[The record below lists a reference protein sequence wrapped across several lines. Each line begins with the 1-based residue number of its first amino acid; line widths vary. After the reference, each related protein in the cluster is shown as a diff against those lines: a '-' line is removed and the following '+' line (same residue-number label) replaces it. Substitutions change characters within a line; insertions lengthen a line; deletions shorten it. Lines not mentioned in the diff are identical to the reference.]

1 MTGTFGDLGVFA
13 FYPNKQ
19 MTTGE
24 GGMIVTDDDRL
35 AALCRSMRNQGRG
48 EGGGWL
54 EHERLGYNYRLADI
68 NSALGLSQLRRIES
82 FLTARQR
89 VVDLYLDALRDVPE
103 VVPPA
108 PPRPGER
115 ISWFVFVV
123 RLAEDFGREDRDA
136 VLAGLRARGVACRN
150 YFVPIHLQP
159 FIQERLGTR
168 EGQFP
173 VTEHVAARA
182 IALPFHNH
190 LRESEV
196 ARVVEA
202 LKQSLAELRVG
213 RTA

>member
-1 MTGTFGDLGVFA
+1 
-13 FYPNKQ
+13 
-19 MTTGE
+19 
-24 GGMIVTDDDRL
+24 
-35 AALCRSMRNQGRG
+35 
-48 EGGGWL
+48 
-54 EHERLGYNYRLADI
+54 
-68 NSALGLSQLRRIES
+68 
-82 FLTARQR
+82 
-89 VVDLYLDALRDVPE
+89 
-103 VVPPA
+103 
-108 PPRPGER
+108 
-115 ISWFVFVV
+115 
-123 RLAEDFGREDRDA
+123 
-136 VLAGLRARGVACRN
+136 
-150 YFVPIHLQP
+150 VPIHLQP